1 MKHKTAIIFCVGRE
15 LLEGIVLDRNAHFM
29 AGRLN
34 ELGVRVVRITTLD
47 DDEEE
52 MVAAFQRALGKKL
65 DYVFTTGGMGPG
77 LDDLTRQA
85 WAKAAG
91 VALEQDARAVEMV
104 EKSYRRL
111 FASGLVDEQNLTEER
126 LRMALLPVG
135 AEPFQNPM
143 GTAPAVKLIVGST
156 KVLMLPGM
164 PEELRLMFTSFGV
177 PMIQA
182 DAPGTVR
189 ESRHVKYPG
198 HDESAIT
205 RLLGEL
211 SRRFPGVQCRARAQG
226 SEAGHVIHITLY
238 GESTSRETL
247 QKLLDDAEAD
257 LRARL
262 GMDLRASGHG
272 LA

>member
-1 MKHKTAIIFCVGRE
+1 MKHKTAIIFCIGRE
-15 LLEGIVLDRNAHFM
+15 LLEGLVLDRNAHFM

-34 ELGVRVVRITTLD
+34 ELGVRVVRISMLD

-52 MVAAFQRALGKKL
+52 MVAAFKRALDKKL

-77 LDDLTRQA
+77 HEDMTRQA

-91 VALEQDARAVEMV
+91 IGLERDARAVEMI

-111 FASGLVDEQNLTEER
+111 FASGVVGDQSLTEER
-126 LRMALLPVG
+126 LRMAMLPVG
-135 AEPFQNPM
+135 AEPFPNTM
-143 GTAPAVKLIVGST
+143 GTAPAVQLKVGAT

-164 PEELRLMFTSFGV
+164 PEELRLMFTSYGAA
-177 PMIQA
+177 MIQA
-182 DAPGTVR
+182 DAPGSVR

-198 HDESAIT
+198 RDESAIT
-205 RLLGEL
+205 RLLGEI
-211 SRRFPGVQCRARAQG
+211 SRRYHGVQCRARAQG
-226 SEAGHVIHITLY
+226 SDAGNVIHITLY
-238 GESTSRETL
+238 GESTSRESL
-247 QKLLDDAEAD
+247 KKLLDDAEAD

-262 GMDLRASGHG
+262 GMDLRTSGHG